1 VVTAAA
7 RPPHAEFRADANLR
21 SAGAIEDF
29 LLQHPG
35 AADLIAESSVEI
47 RRIFGP
53 QAGLVLDVPPD
64 YDDEGVTHMYVRI
77 LTSLDIEDALDCLD
91 RFNDEWW
98 WDRMGSAPN
107 ALHFTTEHV
116 E

>member
-1 VVTAAA
+1 
-7 RPPHAEFRADANLR
+7 
-21 SAGAIEDF
+21 
-29 LLQHPG
+29 
-35 AADLIAESSVEI
+35 
-47 RRIFGP
+47 
-53 QAGLVLDVPPD
+53 
-64 YDDEGVTHMYVRI
+64 MYVRI